1 MIIQRDEGNE
11 LRPDQVRA
19 MAQGLYWL
27 ALIEGV
33 SEREKALL
41 QDFLREGG
49 VDIDLETLA
58 GIPFSPEGLLV
69 SLDTLFLRKTFL
81 RTCILMAKAD
91 GTVSSEEMAELRRLA
106 QAMGIDEPLDALMA
120 DMEQKSIEI

>member
-1 MIIQRDEGNE
+1 MIIQRGQSAE

-33 SEREKALL
+33 TEREKALL

-49 VDIDLETLA
+49 LDLYLETLA
-58 GIPFSPEGLLV
+58 GIPFSLEGLLV

-91 GTVSSEEMAELRRLA
+91 GTVSSQEMAELRRLA
-106 QAMGIDEPLDALMA
+106 QAMGIDEPLDSIMA
-120 DMEQKSIEI
+120 EVENKSVEI

>member
-1 MIIQRDEGNE
+1 MIIQRDESSE

-33 SEREKALL
+33 TERERTLL

-49 VDIDLETLA
+49 VDLDLEALA
-58 GIPFSPEGLLV
+58 GVPFSLEGLLV
-69 SLDTLFLRKTFL
+69 SLETLFLRKTFL

-91 GTVSSEEMAELRRLA
+91 GTVSSQEMSELRRLA
-106 QAMGIDEPLDALMA
+106 QAMGIDEPLDSLIA
-120 DMEQKSIEI
+120 DLEQKSIDA

>member
-1 MIIQRDEGNE
+1 MIIQRDESSE

-33 SEREKALL
+33 TEREKALL

-58 GIPFSPEGLLV
+58 GIPFSLEGLLV

-91 GTVSSEEMAELRRLA
+91 GTVSSQEMGELRRLA

-120 DMEQKSIEI
+120 DVEQKSIEI

>member
-1 MIIQRDEGNE
+1 MIIQRDESSE

-33 SEREKALL
+33 TEREKALL
-41 QDFLREGG
+41 QEFLREGG

-58 GIPFSPEGLLV
+58 GIPFSLEGLLV

-91 GTVSSEEMAELRRLA
+91 DTVSSQEMGELRRLA
-106 QAMGIDEPLDALMA
+106 QAMGIDEPLDALIA
-120 DMEQKSIEI
+120 DVEQKSIEI

>member
-1 MIIQRDEGNE
+1 MIIQREQSSE

-27 ALIEGV
+27 AQIEGV
-33 SEREKALL
+33 SEHERTLL

-49 VDIDLETLA
+49 LDLDLETLA
-58 GIPFSPEGLLV
+58 AVPFSLEGLMV
-69 SLDTLFLRKTFL
+69 SLDTLFLRKAFL

-91 GTVSSEEMAELRRLA
+91 GSVSQQEMAELRRLS
-106 QAMGIDEPLDALMA
+106 QTMGINESLDSLMA
-120 DMEQKSIEI
+120 DVEDKSIEG

>member
-1 MIIQRDEGNE
+1 MIIQREQSSE

-27 ALIEGV
+27 AQIEGV
-33 SEREKALL
+33 SKRERTLL

-49 VDIDLETLA
+49 LDLDLETLA
-58 GIPFSPEGLLV
+58 AVPFSLEGLMV

-91 GTVSSEEMAELRRLA
+91 GSVSQQEMSELRRLS
-106 QAMGIDEPLDALMA
+106 QAMGINDSLDSLMA
-120 DMEQKSIEI
+120 DVEDKSIEG

>member
-1 MIIQRDEGNE
+1 MIIQRGQSAE

-33 SEREKALL
+33 TEREKALL

-49 VDIDLETLA
+49 LDLDLETLA
-58 GIPFSPEGLLV
+58 GIPFSLEGLLV

-91 GTVSSEEMAELRRLA
+91 GTVSSQEMAELRRLA
-106 QAMGIDEPLDALMA
+106 QAMGIDEPLDSIMA
-120 DMEQKSIEI
+120 EVENKSVEI

>member
-1 MIIQRDEGNE
+1 MIIQREQSSE

-27 ALIEGV
+27 AQIDGV
-33 SEREKALL
+33 SESERTLL
-41 QDFLREGG
+41 QDFLKEGRL
-49 VDIDLETLA
+49 DLDLETLA
-58 GIPFSPEGLLV
+58 AVPFSLEGLLV

-91 GTVSSEEMAELRRLA
+91 GSISPKEMAELRRLS
-106 QAMGIDEPLDALMA
+106 QAMGIHEPLDSLMA
-120 DMEQKSIEI
+120 DVENKSI

>member
-1 MIIQRDEGNE
+1 MIIQREDSSE

-33 SEREKALL
+33 TERERTLL

-49 VDIDLETLA
+49 VDLDVEALA
-58 GIPFSPEGLLV
+58 GVPFSLEGLLA

-91 GTVSSEEMAELRRLA
+91 GTISSQELGELRRLA
-106 QAMGIDEPLDALMA
+106 QAMGVDEPLDSLIA
-120 DMEQKSIEI
+120 DVENKSIEI

>member
-1 MIIQRDEGNE
+1 MIIQREQSTE

-27 ALIEGV
+27 ALIGGV
-33 SEREKALL
+33 TEREKALL

-49 VDIDLETLA
+49 LDLDLETLA
-58 GIPFSPEGLLV
+58 GIPFSLEGILV

-91 GTVSSEEMAELRRLA
+91 GAVSSQEMTELRRLA
-106 QAMGIDEPLDALMA
+106 QAMGIDEPLDSLMA
-120 DMEQKSIEI
+120 EVENKSV

>member
-1 MIIQRDEGNE
+1 MIIQREQSSE

-27 ALIEGV
+27 ALIEGIT
-33 SEREKALL
+33 EREEALL

-49 VDIDLETLA
+49 LDLDLETLA
-58 GIPFSPEGLLV
+58 GIPFSLEGLLV

-81 RTCILMAKAD
+81 RTCILMARAD
-91 GTVSSEEMAELRRLA
+91 GTVSSQEMAELRRLA
-106 QAMGIDEPLDALMA
+106 QAMDIDEPLDSLMA
-120 DMEQKSIEI
+120 DVDDKSVEV

>member
-1 MIIQRDEGNE
+1 MIIQRDESSE

-33 SEREKALL
+33 TDREKALL

-58 GIPFSPEGLLV
+58 GIPLSLEGLLV
-69 SLDTLFLRKTFL
+69 SLDTLFLRKTFV

-91 GTVSSEEMAELRRLA
+91 GAVSSQEMGELRRLA

-120 DMEQKSIEI
+120 DVEQKRIEI

>member
-1 MIIQRDEGNE
+1 MIIQRDESSE

-33 SEREKALL
+33 TERERTLL

-49 VDIDLETLA
+49 VDLDPEALS
-58 GIPFSPEGLLV
+58 GIPFSLEGLLA

-91 GTVSSEEMAELRRLA
+91 GTVSSQEMGELRRLA
-106 QAMGIDEPLDALMA
+106 QAMGIDEPLDSLMA
-120 DMEQKSIEI
+120 DVEQKSIEI

>member
-1 MIIQRDEGNE
+1 MIIQREQSGE

-33 SEREKALL
+33 TEREKALL

-49 VDIDLETLA
+49 LQLDLETLA
-58 GIPFSPEGLLV
+58 GIPFSPEGLLA

-91 GTVSSEEMAELRRLA
+91 GAVSSQEMTELRRLA
-106 QAMGIDEPLDALMA
+106 QAMGIDEPLDALIA
-120 DMEQKSIEI
+120 EVEQKSIEI

>member
-1 MIIQRDEGNE
+1 MIIQRDESSE

-33 SEREKALL
+33 TERERTLL

-49 VDIDLETLA
+49 VDLDPEALA
-58 GIPFSPEGLLV
+58 AVPFSLEGLLV

-91 GTVSSEEMAELRRLA
+91 GTVSSQEMGELRRLA
-106 QAMGIDEPLDALMA
+106 QAMGIDEPLDSLMA
-120 DMEQKSIEI
+120 DVEQKSIEI

>member
-1 MIIQRDEGNE
+1 MIIQRDESSE

-33 SEREKALL
+33 TERERTLL

-49 VDIDLETLA
+49 VDLDLEALA
-58 GIPFSPEGLLV
+58 GVPRRGLEIPGRPKLRAAVLRSDVPFRPSAH
-69 SLDTLFLRKTFL
+69 SLQ
-81 RTCILMAKAD
+81 
-91 GTVSSEEMAELRRLA
+91 E
-106 QAMGIDEPLDALMA
+106 AMPPHHR
-120 DMEQKSIEI
+120 

>member
-1 MIIQRDEGNE
+1 MIIQRDESSE

-33 SEREKALL
+33 TKREKALL

-49 VDIDLETLA
+49 VDIDLETIA
-58 GIPFSPEGLLV
+58 GIPFSLEGLLV

-91 GTVSSEEMAELRRLA
+91 GAVSSQEMGELRRLA
-106 QAMGIDEPLDALMA
+106 QAMEIDEPLDSLIA
-120 DMEQKSIEI
+120 DVEQKSIEV

>member
-1 MIIQRDEGNE
+1 MIIQREQSSE

-33 SEREKALL
+33 TESEKALL

-49 VDIDLETLA
+49 LQLDLETLA
-58 GIPFSPEGLLV
+58 GIPFSLEGLLV

-91 GTVSSEEMAELRRLA
+91 GAVSSEEMTELRRLV
-106 QAMGIDEPLDALMA
+106 QAMGIDEPLDALIA
-120 DMEQKSIEI
+120 DVEQKSIGL